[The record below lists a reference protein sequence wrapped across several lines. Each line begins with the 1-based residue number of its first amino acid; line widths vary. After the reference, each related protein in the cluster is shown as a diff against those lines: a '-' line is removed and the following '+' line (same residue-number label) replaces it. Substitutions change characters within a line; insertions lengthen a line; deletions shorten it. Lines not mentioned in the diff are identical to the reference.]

1 MITKVGQPREIVRP
15 KSQTMNCVPCLFNM
29 LGVLN
34 DTYIH
39 INSPTPTLTLPSYRH
54 CLSELGVIYIKRC
67 SKLMI
72 SLKTSYTV

>member
-1 MITKVGQPREIVRP
+1 MITKVDQPREIVRP

-34 DTYIH
+34 DAYIH

-54 CLSELGVIYIKRC
+54 CLRCSELGVIYINICR
-67 SKLMI
+67 LVN
-72 SLKTSYTV
+72 L